1 MSADADIVLFLL
13 LLKAVF
19 VCLDHLL
26 DHLAANGACLACS
39 ELAVITVLQVNADF
53 TCRLH
58 LELIHCLACCGN
70 DKTIAGI
77 VRHSFTSPFF
87 KLGFHFFNP

>member
-1 MSADADIVLFLL
+1 MLADAGIVLFLL
-13 LLKAVF
+13 LLQAVF

-26 DHLAANGACLACS
+26 DHLATDRACLACGQ
-39 ELAVITVLQVNADF
+39 LAVITVLEVNADF
-53 TCRLH
+53 ACGFH